1 MKLVSLSENSLLLLY
16 DQEISHPV
24 FLQVSQHTSAIKAQ
38 LSAYIVDI
46 VPAYASILIQFR
58 LRKIKGDDL
67 QRKIEEV
74 IAGVELRAEGGKSSK
89 LVEIPVYYGP
99 EVALD
104 IEQVASYA
112 SVTVD
117 EVISLHSSASYNVY
131 ATGFAPGF
139 SYLGIVDERIAI
151 PRKQTPRVKV
161 SRGSL
166 GIAGQQTAIYPS
178 DSPGGW
184 QIIGR
189 TPIGMIDYQSEQF
202 ARLQTGDKVVF
213 VPISRSNYVEMGGTL
228 K

>member
-74 IAGVELRAEGGKSSK
+74 IAGVEVRVESEESSK

-104 IEQVASYA
+104 IEQVASFA

-151 PRKQTPRVKV
+151 PRKQTPRVKI

-189 TPIGMIDYQSEQF
+189 TPIGMIDYQSQQF

-213 VPISRSNYVEMGGTL
+213 VPISRSSYVEMGGTL

>member
-104 IEQVASYA
+104 IEQVASFA

-151 PRKQTPRVKV
+151 PRKQTPRVKI